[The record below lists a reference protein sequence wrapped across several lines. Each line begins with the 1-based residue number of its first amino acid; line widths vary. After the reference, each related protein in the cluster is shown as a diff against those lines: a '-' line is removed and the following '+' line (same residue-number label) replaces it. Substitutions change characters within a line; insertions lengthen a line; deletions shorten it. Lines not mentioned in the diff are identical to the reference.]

1 MKMRTQDGRE
11 KGIGGGEGRQ
21 TKRGVMLAGFETAAP
36 GELLGTEEKK
46 KSQQTREAVNEGVM
60 KPCRWGQVIY
70 NK

>member
-1 MKMRTQDGRE
+1 MRTQDGRE

-60 KPCRWGQVIY
+60 QVGAGDL
-70 NK
+70 